1 MNIKIIIA
9 LVSFIFISVSSDA
22 LGQNQGGGNVMV
34 LNLVG
39 TGNGELL
46 KVPDIDGDGI
56 EDDATCFAV
65 DLYNGENGHLIGT
78 AVDCLSMISS
88 VGDGLALVGTTYFNF
103 PQGTLITRG
112 NTSVQPVTQPTVTP
126 DGQSITHITGA
137 ASNENAILEGTGR
150 FEGQTGTVRL
160 SGMVDMSNID
170 IGQITFNCLFVIAL
184 DPSESE

>member
-1 MNIKIIIA
+1 MNTKIIIA
-9 LVSFIFISVSSDA
+9 LVSFIFISVPLDA
-22 LGQNQGGGNVMV
+22 IGENQGGGNVMV

-56 EDDATCFAV
+56 EDDATCFKV
-65 DLYNGENGHLIGT
+65 NLLNGENGHLIGT
-78 AVDCLSMISS
+78 AVDCLSMIAS

-103 PQGTLITRG
+103 PQGTLVTRG
-112 NTSVQPVTQPTVTP
+112 NTTVQPVTKAIVTP

-150 FEGQTGTVRL
+150 FQGQTGTVRL

-170 IGQITFNCLFVIAL
+170 IGQITFDCLFVIAL
-184 DPSESE
+184 DPSSSE